1 MCSERRAGKPSIRL
15 GVGAPSGVKCTSQAY
30 VNSEERPRRGQTC
43 IKYNSAKVKKLLKPY
58 FCRSKIKETMFGDLM
73 GKMEQMQAEMKEKLR
88 AIEVQAEAGG
98 GQVKVTANGAREI
111 VNISIASELLAE
123 GDAEAVEDMVMVAIN
138 RALELA
144 AAKETET
151 GQDMMGNLLPGGL
164 GGLFG

>member
-1 MCSERRAGKPSIRL
+1 
-15 GVGAPSGVKCTSQAY
+15 
-30 VNSEERPRRGQTC
+30 
-43 IKYNSAKVKKLLKPY
+43 
-58 FCRSKIKETMFGDLM
+58 MFGDLM